1 MDEIDPLPELEKG
14 RKQPYVRQSYKVL
27 ERAHSSVEQLF
38 AAAGALEAVR
48 REANSSKKGR
58 KARLEVDILRS
69 AIVMTSAGLDASM
82 KRLVNDVGREL
93 IVEKGSSARKQYQ
106 QYLKEKMPQSSV
118 AKDFRDAVVADEP
131 GEDLLAFYL
140 AERTKSS
147 YQGSK
152 DLLARVKRVLGISN
166 AAVDDHD
173 VMQLDPFFRARNQI
187 VHDMDLKDITTK
199 SIARVR
205 RDAETVAYQCNA
217 VFYVAVLLI
226 RGAAEAC
233 WEIQDMHQVEE

>member
-1 MDEIDPLPELEKG
+1 
-14 RKQPYVRQSYKVL
+14 
-27 ERAHSSVEQLF
+27 
-38 AAAGALEAVR
+38 
-48 REANSSKKGR
+48 
-58 KARLEVDILRS
+58 
-69 AIVMTSAGLDASM
+69 
-82 KRLVNDVGREL
+82 
-93 IVEKGSSARKQYQ
+93 
-106 QYLKEKMPQSSV
+106 MPQSSV

-131 GEDLLAFYL
+131 GENLLAFYL

-166 AAVDDHD
+166 AAVGDHD

>member
-93 IVEKGSSARKQYQ
+93 IVEKEVVLESNISNTLRKRCR
-106 QYLKEKMPQSSV
+106 S
-118 AKDFRDAVVADEP
+118 
-131 GEDLLAFYL
+131 
-140 AERTKSS
+140 
-147 YQGSK
+147 
-152 DLLARVKRVLGISN
+152 RVLQRTS
-166 AAVDDHD
+166 A
-173 VMQLDPFFRARNQI
+173 MPWWQMNQERI
-187 VHDMDLKDITTK
+187 FLRST
-199 SIARVR
+199 
-205 RDAETVAYQCNA
+205 
-217 VFYVAVLLI
+217 
-226 RGAAEAC
+226 
-233 WEIQDMHQVEE
+233 